1 MAEDQTEGMM
11 ANQTATDLKVQADMA
26 WKAYERN
33 PNQDTRGKYW
43 AAATVLDEA
52 KEAAAKVPA

>member
-1 MAEDQTEGMM
+1 MDTERTIE
-11 ANQTATDLKVQADMA
+11 ALQEQADTA

-52 KEAAAKVPA
+52 KKSAAKVPA